1 MILQFVLTDSIITL
15 QSIPNRI
22 LILITLSGYE
32 YEKSYPPWLMGG
44 LWVWGLNRPITIRTN
59 PYPLDPPHTSLLH
72 FYKVLIYI
80 DFVYFYRKLLT
91 KIKEF
96 IFILLH
102 CMFNLKFRL
111 KIKFLTNK
119 QPTCNKYFLLNISIA
134 TNLSTNS
141 SS

>member
-91 KIKEF
+91 KIKDV
-96 IFILLH
+96 
-102 CMFNLKFRL
+102 NLIYGTHITQSWVYKIGHSRL
-111 KIKFLTNK
+111 KCVWIRIHVQIL
-119 QPTCNKYFLLNISIA
+119 I
-134 TNLSTNS
+134 NLRQF
-141 SS
+141 